1 MEGASALQQ
10 VLLEHIDKKLTVFV
24 IWEPV
29 LGSDIGPPSDENLA
43 RVKDLRA
50 QQFWDPALLVS
61 DQFMAMANAHPDQ
74 IPEEYKKE
82 LAQRNL
88 IWDAVL
94 VFNPGVKWEAEIP
107 YPDYSGGPV
116 VDITEPFSQHLKTI
130 KD

>member
-1 MEGASALQQ
+1 
-10 VLLEHIDKKLTVFV
+10 LLEHKDKKLTVFV

-43 RVKDLRA
+43 RVNDPRVK
-50 QQFWDPALLVS
+50 QFWDPELLVS
-61 DQFMAMANAHPDQ
+61 DQFMAMAKAHPEK
-74 IPEEYKKE
+74 IPDEYKKE
-82 LAQRNL
+82 LAKRDL

-94 VFNPGVKWEAEIP
+94 VFNPGVRWDAELP

-130 KD
+130 TP